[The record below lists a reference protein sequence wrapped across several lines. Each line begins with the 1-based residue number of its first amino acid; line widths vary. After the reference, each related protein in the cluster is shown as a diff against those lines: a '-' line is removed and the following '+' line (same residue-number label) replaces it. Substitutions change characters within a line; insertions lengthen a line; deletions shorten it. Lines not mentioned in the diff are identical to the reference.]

1 MNRCSYVRSKMKIV
15 HKDHHDECCKEAPA
29 LEQISASIPGDD
41 LLASLAVF
49 LKTFGDPTRVK
60 IMYSL
65 MNSSLCVADIAK
77 VTQVSQSAV
86 SHQLRLLK
94 QAMLVKSQRSGKNVI
109 YSISDTHVSTILEQA
124 MTHICE

>member
-1 MNRCSYVRSKMKIV
+1 MRIQQRK
-15 HKDHHDECCKEAPA
+15 HHDECCKET
-29 LEQISASIPGDD
+29 LVLDEISNSIPDDD
-41 LLASLAVF
+41 LLSNLAVF
-49 LKTFGDPTRVK
+49 LKTFGDPTRIK

-65 MNSSLCVADIAK
+65 MKGDLCVADIAS